1 MSCRSVIKSRRHH
14 RARGNHPKQCHNNSS
29 SSSSSSSDISNNRDN
44 VVVEDGEHEDPR
56 RVVVGDESRQT
67 PERRVRVAAA
77 MCVFDAINRD
87 ITRMLAQTAMLPVA
101 TTAQILEC
109 VTDAI
114 NPDTLPMLVRIMEAF
129 KSPRN
134 WEFEF

>member
-1 MSCRSVIKSRRHH
+1 
-14 RARGNHPKQCHNNSS
+14 
-29 SSSSSSSDISNNRDN
+29 
-44 VVVEDGEHEDPR
+44 
-56 RVVVGDESRQT
+56 VVGDESRQT

-87 ITRMLAQTAMLPVA
+87 ITRMLAQTAMLPETIA
-101 TTAQILEC
+101 TTAQTLEC